1 MLDLVSRRIGMLKQR
16 TVNPRIEAPMHLLVP
31 AHITAIRV

>member
-16 TVNPRIEAPMHLLVP
+16 TVP
-31 AHITAIRV
+31 